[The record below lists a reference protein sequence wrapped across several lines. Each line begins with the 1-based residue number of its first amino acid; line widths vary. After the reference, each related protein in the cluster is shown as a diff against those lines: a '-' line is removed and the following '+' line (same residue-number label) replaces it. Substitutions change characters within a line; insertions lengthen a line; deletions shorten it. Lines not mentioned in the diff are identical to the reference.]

1 MDVES
6 SNMKTMAALAPGVKA
21 VVALLLLASMGL
33 SPLAATPAPAPA
45 FDTQLLNQAFADIA
59 GMYSGS
65 YGVYFSLPETGE
77 EAGFHEDKQFCS
89 ASCHKLFLVQY
100 IYELAAAGSTSLDN
114 RITYTSAAYERG
126 SGEIQFAPVGTSYTV
141 RKLCELAITKSDN
154 IASNLLKRTYG
165 YEKFRRFAASLGC
178 PVTGTHNGRNMAT
191 ARELGVILR
200 RVMEF
205 AAADPLG
212 QEIVRFLKE
221 DIYRSRIP
229 AGVPAGV
236 EVGNK
241 EGDFQGYANDAAIV
255 FEEET
260 PYILVVM
267 SSGVSGDAGHV
278 RFSSCAYGY
287 VRFFNRARRIVDTI
301 RYRANAVLSM
311 LGVEGPRAD

>member
-1 MDVES
+1 MGVES
-6 SNMKTMAALAPGVKA
+6 YDMKTMTEVAPGIKA
-21 VVALLLLASMGL
+21 AMALLLLAGLGL
-33 SPLAATPAPAPA
+33 SPLAAAPAPAPSL
-45 FDTQLLNQAFADIA
+45 DTQLLNQAFADIA
-59 GMYSGS
+59 GAYSGS
-65 YGVYFSLPETGE
+65 YGVYFSLLETGE

-100 IYELAAAGSTSLDN
+100 VYELAAAGSTSLDN

-141 RKLCELAITKSDN
+141 RRLCELAITKSDN

-165 YEKFRRFAASLGC
+165 YDKFRRFAASLGC

-241 EGDFQGYANDAAIV
+241 EGDYQGYANDAAVV

-260 PYILVVM
+260 PYVLVVM
-267 SSGVSGDAGHV
+267 SSGVGGDAGHA
-278 RFSSCAYGY
+278 RFSSCTYGY
-287 VRFFNRARRIVDTI
+287 VHFVNEARRIVELLED
-301 RYRANAVLSM
+301 RANAVFSQ
-311 LGVEGPRAD
+311 LGAKRPYAE